1 MRCSTSPVG
10 PLMVIALLCVA
21 GAGPAFTDD
30 LHPEAQQAAGV
41 NDAAGGLRGSVDTSA
56 WGFLAP
62 QPSAIEAADLPPPAA
77 PVAGLDGDLA
87 EKPLSAEEFDA
98 LSQALVF
105 DPDDR
110 KAAARA
116 LRARKAVD
124 TRAPGLEVSR
134 NAGAYGSST
143 VVFKQPIAP
152 PAGDWKAR
160 LGAELGMAA
169 DASTGSSPDNP
180 LRVRRDTRGA
190 NAAFA
195 SVDVHDIATL
205 DARVNPA
212 SENGVVATTF
222 KRSLPIGSAV
232 SMTLQSRTSMTET
245 YGRGLTTSD
254 IPMMTLPTS
263 DGTATPRVWG
273 QENTARFNVLST
285 GTSFGA
291 GVSSSSTDTVTHN
304 TLSAEQ
310 KLYGPVSVST
320 AITDVGQSWE
330 NKSVTA
336 RAKFNW

>member
-1 MRCSTSPVG
+1 MRRSTSPVG
-10 PLMVIALLCVA
+10 PLMAIALLCAA
-21 GAGPAFTDD
+21 GTGPAFGDD
-30 LHPEAQQAAGV
+30 IPAG
-41 NDAAGGLRGSVDTSA
+41 DLRGSVDMSA

-62 QPSAIEAADLPPPAA
+62 QTSAVEAADLPPPIA
-77 PVAGLDGDLA
+77 PVAGLDGA
-87 EKPLSAEEFDA
+87 PAQKPLSAEEFDA
-98 LSQALVF
+98 LGEALMF

-124 TRAPGLEVSR
+124 TKTTGLEVSR
-134 NAGAYGSST
+134 NTGAYGSST
-143 VVFKQPIAP
+143 VIFKQPIAP

-160 LGAELGMAA
+160 LGAELGTVA
-169 DASTGSSPDNP
+169 DTGNNVSPNNP
-180 LRVRRDTRGA
+180 LRVRHDARGA

-212 SENGVVATTF
+212 SEQGVVATTF

-245 YGRGLTTSD
+245 FGRGLATSD
-254 IPMMTLPTS
+254 IPLMALPAS
-263 DGTATPRVWG
+263 DGTTTPRVWG

-291 GVSSSSTDTVTHN
+291 GVSSSSTDPVTHN

-320 AITDVGQSWE
+320 AITDVGQAWA